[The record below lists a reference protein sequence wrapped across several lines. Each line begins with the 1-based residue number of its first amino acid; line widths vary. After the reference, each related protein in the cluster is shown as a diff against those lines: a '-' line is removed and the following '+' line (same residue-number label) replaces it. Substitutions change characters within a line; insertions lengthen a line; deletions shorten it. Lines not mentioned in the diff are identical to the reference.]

1 MLSRRVPFL
10 PEWLR
15 AAVWLQVECV
25 YKLPGQLVNI
35 HALTEKVSMRL
46 SVWGSWGFQGD
57 AEVFLEGANASVLG
71 TLLSTKFQCCF
82 FFF

>member
-1 MLSRRVPFL
+1 MRSRRVPFL

-82 FFF
+82 FF